1 MPISEGLAI
10 IIGSVISALIG
21 VAGSYGLTAIN
32 EEQQKALIRK
42 AEENKATYSDVLK
55 LVDEITRKAAALS
68 QGAKN
73 RLYNDINNIFN
84 RPGISSG
91 LVETV
96 TGRIRQNLANVTQ
109 KVEQLV
115 TEANA
120 LQASADNH
128 VSAFSTYSAQERAN
142 AKNSDGTWNLD
153 SAAGRSGAE
162 AERLANEA
170 NAKYTEAKNLGE
182 KYV

>member
-1 MPISEGLAI
+1 MAIATGTAI
-10 IIGSVISALIG
+10 IIGSIISALIG
-21 VAGSYGLTAIN
+21 AATSVGITVGTREY
-32 EEQQKALIRK
+32 EKALIKK

-55 LVDEITRKAAALS
+55 LVDDITRKSAALS

-73 RLYNDINNIFN
+73 RLFNDINNIFN

-115 TEANA
+115 TEGNA

-128 VSAFSTYSAQERAN
+128 TNAFATYSAEERAN

-153 SAAGRSGAE
+153 TAAGRSGSE